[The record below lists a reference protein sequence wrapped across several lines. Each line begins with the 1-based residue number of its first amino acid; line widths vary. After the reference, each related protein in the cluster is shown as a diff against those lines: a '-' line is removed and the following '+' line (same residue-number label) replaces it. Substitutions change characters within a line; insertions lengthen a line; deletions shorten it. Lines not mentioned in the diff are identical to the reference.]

1 MDKLMV
7 VDGSNLLFQMFY
19 GMPSRIINSR
29 GQAIQGIFGFVGALL
44 KIFRMVNP
52 THTVVLFDGECKNE
66 RKDLDPDYKA
76 NRPDYNALPEEENPF
91 SQLPDIYSALDF
103 LGIKHCETTVCEADD
118 WIAGYASKFGS
129 EMDVV
134 IVSQDSD
141 FFQLITDKVSVLR
154 YRGDRTV
161 LCTPDYIQEKLGIT
175 PAQYAAY
182 KSLTG
187 DHADNIRGIPRIGPK
202 TAAALMQR
210 FGDLDALL
218 SGIESIEKPSVR
230 NSLMEHR
237 DRLKTNLSLIA
248 LSGDVPLPFPLSDLQ
263 YLRPNSTTTQILRAI
278 HLLP

>member
-1 MDKLMV
+1 MV

-210 FGDLDALL
+210 FGDLDDLL